1 MSRNSF
7 SRKRLLTLALIRFV
21 AGLLSVGLLVFLPAG
36 TLDYWQAWLYMGILF
51 VPLAIMAIVMLLK
64 DPKLLERRMRMM
76 EGESAQRKAIARS
89 TLVLLALYV
98 IPGLD
103 RRFGWSSVPTALVL
117 LAMLLVL
124 MGFGLFAFTL
134 RENRY
139 ASRVVEVQEK
149 QPVVRTGPYALV
161 RHPMYLAMVLILGFT
176 PLALGSY
183 RGMMAG
189 ALFPLTL
196 VGRIANEEELLRNNL
211 LGYVEYC
218 EKVKYR
224 VFPYVW

>member
-7 SRKRLLTLALIRFV
+7 SHKRLLTLALIRFV

-36 TLDYWQAWLYMGILF
+36 TLNYWQAWLYMGILF